1 MMAKISE
8 LLPRSAIVL
17 SLQATEK
24 FEVINELL
32 RPLVAAGAITEES
45 EFVSAIAR
53 RENMESTGIGL
64 GVAIPHARTKA
75 VTSIVLAF
83 GRSDPGVDFNSLDGK
98 PSHLI
103 FLIAAPEEKKT
114 EYIMTLARLSK
125 LLRKDE
131 VRIGLN
137 KAGSPDDVVQ
147 VIQQHES

>member
-1 MMAKISE
+1 MAKISE

-17 SLQATEK
+17 DLQSKEK
-24 FEVINELL
+24 FAVINELV

-45 EFVSAIAR
+45 EFVSAIVR
-53 RENMESTGIGL
+53 RENMESTGIGV

-75 VTSIVLAF
+75 VSSIVLAF
-83 GRSDPGVDFNSLDGK
+83 GRSDSGVDFNSLDGK

-103 FLIAAPEEKKT
+103 FLIAAPEEQKT

-137 KAGSPDDVVQ
+137 KAGSPDDVLR
-147 VIQQHES
+147 VIMQHES

>member
-1 MMAKISE
+1 MAKISE

-17 SLQATEK
+17 NLQSKEK
-24 FEVINELL
+24 FEVIGELV
-32 RPLVAAGAITEES
+32 RPLVATGAITEES
-45 EFVSAIAR
+45 EFVSAIVR
-53 RENMESTGIGL
+53 RENMESTGIGV

-75 VTSIVLAF
+75 VSSIVLAF
-83 GRSDPGVDFNSLDGK
+83 GRSDSGVDFNSLDGK

-103 FLIAAPEEKKT
+103 FLIAAPEEQKT

-137 KAGSPDDVVQ
+137 KAGSPDDVLR
-147 VIQQHES
+147 VIVQHES

>member
-1 MMAKISE
+1 MARISE
-8 LLPRSAIVL
+8 LLPRSAIIL
-17 SLQATEK
+17 NLQSKAK
-24 FEVINELL
+24 FDVIGELV
-32 RPLVAAGAITEES
+32 RPLLATGAITDES
-45 EFVSAIAR
+45 EFVSAIVR

-75 VTSIVLAF
+75 VASIVLAF
-83 GRSDPGVDFNSLDGK
+83 GRSDAGVDFSSLDGK

-103 FLIAAPEEKKT
+103 FLIAAPEEQKT

-137 KAGSPDDVVQ
+137 KAGSPDDIAR
-147 VIQQHES
+147 VILQHES

>member
-1 MMAKISE
+1 MAKISE

-17 SLQATEK
+17 NLQSKEK
-24 FEVINELL
+24 FEVISELVH
-32 RPLVAAGAITEES
+32 PLVAAGAITEES

-75 VTSIVLAF
+75 VSSIVLAF
-83 GRSDPGVDFNSLDGK
+83 GRSDSGVDFNSLDGK

-103 FLIAAPEEKKT
+103 FLIAAPEEQKT

-137 KAGSPDDVVQ
+137 KAGSPDDVVR
-147 VIQQHES
+147 VIVQHES

>member
-17 SLQATEK
+17 NLQSKEK
-24 FEVINELL
+24 FEVIGELV
-32 RPLVAAGAITEES
+32 RPLVATGAITEES
-45 EFVSAIAR
+45 EFVSAIVR
-53 RENMESTGIGL
+53 RENMESTGIGV

-75 VTSIVLAF
+75 VSSIVLAF
-83 GRSDPGVDFNSLDGK
+83 GRSDSGVDFNSLDGK

-103 FLIAAPEEKKT
+103 FLIAAPEEQKT

-137 KAGSPDDVVQ
+137 KAGSPDDVLR
-147 VIQQHES
+147 VIVQHES

>member
-17 SLQATEK
+17 NLRSKEK
-24 FEVINELL
+24 FEVINELV
-32 RPLVAAGAITEES
+32 RPLVATGAITEED
-45 EFVSAIAR
+45 EFVSAIVR
-53 RENMESTGIGL
+53 RENMESTGIGV

-75 VTSIVLAF
+75 VSSIVLAF
-83 GRSDPGVDFNSLDGK
+83 GRSDSGVDFNSLDGK

-103 FLIAAPEEKKT
+103 FLIAAPEEQKT

-137 KAGSPDDVVQ
+137 KAGSPDEVLR
-147 VIQQHES
+147 VIMQHES

>member
-1 MMAKISE
+1 MAKISE

-17 SLQATEK
+17 NLQSKEK
-24 FEVINELL
+24 FEVIGELV
-32 RPLVAAGAITEES
+32 RPLVATGAITEES
-45 EFVSAIAR
+45 EFVSAIVR
-53 RENMESTGIGL
+53 RENMESTGIGV

-75 VTSIVLAF
+75 VSSIVLAF
-83 GRSDPGVDFNSLDGK
+83 GRSDSGVDFNSLDGK

-103 FLIAAPEEKKT
+103 FLIAAPEEQKT

-137 KAGSPDDVVQ
+137 KAGSSDDVLR
-147 VIQQHES
+147 VIVQHES